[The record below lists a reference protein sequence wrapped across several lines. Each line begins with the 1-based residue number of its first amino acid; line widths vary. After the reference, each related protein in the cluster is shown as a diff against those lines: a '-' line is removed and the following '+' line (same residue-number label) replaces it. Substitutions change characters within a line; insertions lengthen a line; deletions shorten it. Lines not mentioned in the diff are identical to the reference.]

1 MKSFNMHLLGSYT
14 VPDPVPGVE
23 QNSGKNWP
31 KSLPS
36 GGLCSNEQIL
46 HNFTTYT
53 ELKFIVWA
61 LTVFFFSLCIYVCI
75 SSQKLNHDVN
85 ILYL

>member
-23 QNSGKNWP
+23 QNSGKNWL
-31 KSLPS
+31 KFLPS

-53 ELKFIVWA
+53 ELKFTVWDSA
-61 LTVFFFSLCIYVCI
+61 VFSFLFAFMYVFLHK
-75 SSQKLNHDVN
+75 SKTLMW
-85 ILYL
+85 ILYI